1 MKKTHH
7 LFIKKTVY
15 LMVILHFLRMIL
27 YFFLLQFE
35 INVSHWYHKMG
46 SIKLLQ
52 PPKAM
57 AYGSRP
63 LAIFTIRDTKALTT
77 ITRCFPRFMSDLI
90 IKPGNVLDRIL
101 PDCCRHTRFL
111 YLHNITTQ
119 LCPVIKLLPDGIN
132 YIIISVYN
140 IYMLAGYISLNPR

>member
-1 MKKTHH
+1 
-7 LFIKKTVY
+7 
-15 LMVILHFLRMIL
+15 
-27 YFFLLQFE
+27 
-35 INVSHWYHKMG
+35 MG

-119 LCPVIKLLPDGIN
+119 LCPVIKLLPGGIN
-132 YIIISVYN
+132 YIIISVYACW
-140 IYMLAGYISLNPR
+140 LYIVKSAINDNGVTQGIRLLCPPELCAENTSSTLSFHYT